1 LDVTVAQET
10 QQIVELLD
18 RIEAVEQ
25 VARTL
30 DVDDERRAALM
41 NVVSNDL
48 EAASPVRPI
57 TAASLLVLSEK
68 TVRAWAREGV
78 LTVASN
84 RPRFLLDLERVH
96 EVRHLVDD
104 LRAAGKQEGLLAEV
118 HRRLVDA
125 RGSNAKTCS
134 KASVKCDAAR

>member
-1 LDVTVAQET
+1 MTVAQET

-68 TVRAWAREGV
+68 AVRAWAREGV

-84 RPRFLLDLERVH
+84 RPRLLLDLERVH